1 MSEQFDRELPADGFT
16 ELLGI
21 EHLDPGDADA
31 RVRVEVSGKIRQP
44 FGIVHGGAYSL
55 LAETI
60 SSGTTAEAV
69 FPDGNVALGHSN
81 SATFLRPISEGH
93 VTATGR
99 VIHRGRSSWVWDI
112 ECADDDGRL
121 AAVVRCVV
129 AVRPMRSSPE
139 TGS

>member
-1 MSEQFDRELPADGFT
+1 VSGRQPPHPDGLT

-31 RVRVEVSGKIRQP
+31 LARVEVSDRIRQP
-44 FGIVHGGAYSL
+44 FGLVHGGVYSL

-60 SSGTTAEAV
+60 TSRATGAAV
-69 FPDGNVALGHSN
+69 YEDGMVPLGQSN

-99 VIHRGRSSWVWDI
+99 VIRRGRMTWV
-112 ECADDDGRL
+112 CTDDEGRL

-129 AVRPMRSSPE
+129 AVRPRP
-139 TGS
+139 G

>member
-1 MSEQFDRELPADGFT
+1 MSASAERRADGLT

-31 RVRVEVSGKIRQP
+31 AARVEVTDSIRQP
-44 FGIVHGGAYSL
+44 YGLVHGGVYSL

-60 SSGTTAEAV
+60 TSRATGQAVEAEGMAS
-69 FPDGNVALGHSN
+69 LGQSN
-81 SATFLRPISEGH
+81 SATFLRPIAQGH

-99 VIHRGRSSWVWDI
+99 IIHRGRTTWVWDVD
-112 ECADDDGRL
+112 CTDDEGRL

-129 AVRPMRSSPE
+129 AVRPRP
-139 TGS
+139 

>member
-1 MSEQFDRELPADGFT
+1 MSDDRELRPDGIT

-31 RVRVEVSGKIRQP
+31 LARVEVTDRIRQP
-44 FGIVHGGAYSL
+44 YGLVHGGVYSL

-60 SSGTTAEAV
+60 TSRATALAV
-69 FPDGNVALGHSN
+69 HGDRMAAMGQSN
-81 SATFLRPISEGH
+81 SATFLRPISSGN

-99 VIHRGRSSWVWDI
+99 VIRRGRTTWVWDVD
-112 ECADDDGRL
+112 CTDDEGRL

-129 AVRPMRSSPE
+129 AVRPR
-139 TGS
+139 GR

>member
-1 MSEQFDRELPADGFT
+1 MSEAPERREDGLT

-31 RVRVEVSGKIRQP
+31 AARVEVSDRIRQP
-44 FGIVHGGAYSL
+44 FGLVHGGVYSL

-60 SSGTTAEAV
+60 TSRATGAAV
-69 FPDGNVALGHSN
+69 YADGLVPLGQSN
-81 SATFLRPISEGH
+81 SATFLRPIADGH

-99 VIHRGRSSWVWDI
+99 VVRRGRTTWVWDVD
-112 ECADDDGRL
+112 CTDDAGRL

-129 AVRPMRSSPE
+129 AVRPRR
-139 TGS
+139 

>member
-1 MSEQFDRELPADGFT
+1 MNADAPKLRPDGLT

-21 EHLDPGDADA
+21 EHLDPGGADA
-31 RVRVEVSGKIRQP
+31 LARLAVSDSIRQP
-44 FGIVHGGAYSL
+44 FGLVHGGVYSL

-60 SSGTTAEAV
+60 SSRATGAAV
-69 FPDGNVALGHSN
+69 FADGMAPLGQSN

-99 VIHRGRSSWVWDI
+99 VIHRGRTSWVWDV
-112 ECADDDGRL
+112 ECTDDEGRV

-129 AVRPMRSSPE
+129 AVRPVP
-139 TGS
+139 G

>member
-1 MSEQFDRELPADGFT
+1 MTDQPELRPDGLT

-31 RVRVEVSGKIRQP
+31 RARLEVTDRIRQP
-44 FGIVHGGAYSL
+44 FGLVHGGVYSL

-60 SSGTTAEAV
+60 TSRATGMAV
-69 FPDGNVALGHSN
+69 LADGMASLGQSN

-99 VIHRGRSSWVWDI
+99 VIRRGRTTWVWDVD
-112 ECADDDGRL
+112 CTDDEGRL
-121 AAVVRCVV
+121 AAVVRCVI
-129 AVRPMRSSPE
+129 AVRPQS
-139 TGS
+139 

>member
-1 MSEQFDRELPADGFT
+1 VSTPEPVPESDGLT

-21 EHLDPGDADA
+21 EHLDPGGADA
-31 RVRVEVSGKIRQP
+31 LARVEVTDSIRQP
-44 FGIVHGGAYSL
+44 FGLVHGGVYSL

-60 SSGTTAEAV
+60 TSRATGAEIHA
-69 FPDGNVALGHSN
+69 DGKVSLGQSN

-99 VIHRGRSSWVWDI
+99 VIHRGRTTWVWDV
-112 ECADDDGRL
+112 ECTDDEGRV

-129 AVRPMRSSPE
+129 AVRPRPNH
-139 TGS
+139 